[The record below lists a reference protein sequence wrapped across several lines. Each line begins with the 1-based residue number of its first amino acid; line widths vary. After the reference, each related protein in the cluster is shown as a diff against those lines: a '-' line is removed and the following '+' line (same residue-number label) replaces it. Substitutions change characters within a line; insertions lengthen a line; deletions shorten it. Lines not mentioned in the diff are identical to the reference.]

1 MNAEAL
7 NKGFHKGSI
16 SIQVMIY
23 IGVALA
29 CGIALFWFLQNF
41 FSAQML
47 FEKMDNDL
55 MQIASRIN
63 ENCDSN
69 YLLFYHNPVI
79 EEGKIDFNK
88 DSACME
94 NRSIRRCVKLLC
106 GPDFHVSFK
115 LEDFNHIIFEKAQF
129 LTIWT
134 Q

>member
-1 MNAEAL
+1 MNAEVPKQML
-7 NKGFHKGSI
+7 QKGSI
-16 SIQVMIY
+16 SINVMIY

-55 MQIASRIN
+55 MHMASRIN

-69 YLLFYHNPVI
+69 YFLFYHNPVI

-94 NRSIRRCVKLLC
+94 NRNVRRCVKLLC
-106 GPDFHVSFK
+106 GPEFLVSFK
-115 LEDFNHIIFEKAQF
+115 LEDLNIIIFEKAQT